1 MSSNA
6 ELFWGE
12 HAMFTVHCLNSL
24 EGFLKS
30 ETASH
35 SIANQPRFKIPNGFW
50 LILFSLLG
58 RSACTEMEY
67 KCVCVCVSG
76 AITEN
81 YMALEI

>member
-35 SIANQPRFKIPNGFW
+35 SIANQPCFKIPNG
-50 LILFSLLG
+50 LLADPLFPSWPLSMYRNG
-58 RSACTEMEY
+58 
-67 KCVCVCVSG
+67 
-76 AITEN
+76 I
-81 YMALEI
+81 